1 MLSCLLPEDVW
12 TWLVMLG
19 IFMNSMSAEDSEPG
33 CSGVATP
40 PLTRLEIGLWVC
52 DVLIR
57 RVFPIQEAGSQPQYP
72 KKWEGLT
79 LFLRVHYLKSSG
91 KKHIKKNWKLVN
103 INLHFGWNPKL
114 AHTKLA
120 EVFSPAPDSWS
131 IGAFCGPSGSGKSV
145 NMRNLGCEAV
155 LSHGMMES
163 SGRQWQ
169 IGQFSFGG
177 GQWQETVVKGKMCF

>member
-40 PLTRLEIGLWVC
+40 ATYQARNWTLGLWCV
-52 DVLIR
+52 DTPGLSDSGGRLTTSVPQR
-57 RVFPIQEAGSQPQYP
+57 MGGFNTFFKGSLL
-72 KKWEGLT
+72 EEL
-79 LFLRVHYLKSSG
+79 G

-131 IGAFCGPSGSGKSV
+131 IGALCGPSGSGKSV